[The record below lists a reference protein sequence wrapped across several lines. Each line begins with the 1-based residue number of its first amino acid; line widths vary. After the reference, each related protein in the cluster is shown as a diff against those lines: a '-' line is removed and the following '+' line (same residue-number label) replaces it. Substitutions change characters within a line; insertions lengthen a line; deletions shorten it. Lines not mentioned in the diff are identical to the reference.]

1 MYGRLRHPLFLT
13 LDWSFQATY
22 GCSASKTYRQT
33 DWKLIEYL
41 LAQHLPGGPFS
52 KDLVTYPAWKATLV
66 TMIHLLWE
74 SALLICFR
82 YKERQNNCQ
91 VSKLETCSHWRYKGI
106 YVTSKILSCLR
117 NGPYNTLQSRCVSDR
132 EEIFSNIRHHFWSR
146 IGSKRIG
153 KGREK
158 NSKKNLS
165 AYRCPS
171 PPLPIFSLSHHLSI
185 SISKAAVSLCK
196 SLANKHMPA
205 LQIEPRIS
213 IVYIKMLLSSS
224 SIHEYNGTIFLAALN
239 CHPVVS
245 IEKLEH
251 KVLMYYSWFA
261 NTLIKCLSHFS
272 LCFKKHEFPE
282 LSGETLK

>member
-41 LAQHLPGGPFS
+41 LAQHSPGGPFS
-52 KDLVTYPAWKATLV
+52 KDLVTYTAWKATLEI
-66 TMIHLLWE
+66 MIHLLWE
-74 SALLICFR
+74 SAILICFR

-91 VSKLETCSHWRYKGI
+91 VSKLETCSYWRYKGI
-106 YVTSKILSCLR
+106 FVTCKILRCLR

-146 IGSKRIG
+146 IGSKRMG

-158 NSKKNLS
+158 DSKKNVS

-171 PPLPIFSLSHHLSI
+171 PPLPIFSLSHHLRQLWVCANPLPTNI
-185 SISKAAVSLCK
+185 CLLC
-196 SLANKHMPA
+196 
-205 LQIEPRIS
+205 R
-213 IVYIKMLLSSS
+213 LS
-224 SIHEYNGTIFLAALN
+224 HEYPL
-239 CHPVVS
+239 S
-245 IEKLEH
+245 ILKCCYHHHLYMNIMEQ
-251 KVLMYYSWFA
+251 YSWQPL
-261 NTLIKCLSHFS
+261 TVILLY
-272 LCFKKHEFPE
+272 P
-282 LSGETLK
+282 